1 MISGIYIAEFVIFII
16 LIGIVLVLY
25 GFSIWPFNTVY
36 EPFDPRTW
44 THVQNIN
51 DWLKPAYDYSPFNR
65 NIPEASVA
73 CIYCDPKYDP
83 TRCVASATAFVAVA
97 RPTGAS
103 C

>member
-1 MISGIYIAEFVIFII
+1 M
-16 LIGIVLVLY
+16 LY
-25 GFSIWPFNTVY
+25 AFSFFPFNRVY

-44 THVQNIN
+44 THVNNIN
-51 DWLKPAYDYSPFNR
+51 DWLKPAFDYSPFNR

-83 TRCVASATAFVAVA
+83 TRCIASATAAGAAA